1 MWLDHERELAQALT
15 ETEPQAPAPD
25 DSPRG
30 GPDASTPQTDA
41 TTQTDLGAQAHDPAQ
56 TDDTAWP
63 DVAARTD
70 HAARAEVAARAVARF
85 ALDRL
90 RPRGQDDPR
99 RVIEAA
105 FTLLAN
111 GWPAPELSRPASDR
125 APAVARSAA
134 PAGPPGLRERKKAQT
149 RRAIIEA
156 AVALFTERGYD
167 NVGVREIAD
176 AADTSIAT
184 LFKYFPDGKVSLVFP
199 GDRAARIASLTDA
212 VHDRAPGQTVLDALR
227 GLLSQRGPF
236 KEDPT
241 PAEQRVLDLVSATPD
256 LRDYALR
263 SWTNGQ
269 DALAAAI
276 AEESGL
282 PADDLTARLLARYVL
297 QIPDLA
303 RNTPDPR
310 RTLDIVIDLLS
321 RGWPACL
328 HES

>member
-1 MWLDHERELAQALT
+1 MSRPARE
-15 ETEPQAPAPD
+15 QAPA
-25 DSPRG
+25 
-30 GPDASTPQTDA
+30 
-41 TTQTDLGAQAHDPAQ
+41 GA
-56 TDDTAWP
+56 
-63 DVAARTD
+63 
-70 HAARAEVAARAVARF
+70 
-85 ALDRL
+85 
-90 RPRGQDDPR
+90 RP
-99 RVIEAA
+99 E
-105 FTLLAN
+105 
-111 GWPAPELSRPASDR
+111 
-125 APAVARSAA
+125 A

-149 RRAIIEA
+149 RRAITEA

-167 NVGVREIAD
+167 DVGVREIAD

-199 GDRAARIASLTDA
+199 GDRAARIASLTGA

-263 SWTNGQ
+263 SWTHGQ
-269 DALAAAI
+269 EPLAAAI
-276 AEESGL
+276 AAESGL

-303 RNTPDPR
+303 RNTSDPG

-328 HES
+328 HEPKPD